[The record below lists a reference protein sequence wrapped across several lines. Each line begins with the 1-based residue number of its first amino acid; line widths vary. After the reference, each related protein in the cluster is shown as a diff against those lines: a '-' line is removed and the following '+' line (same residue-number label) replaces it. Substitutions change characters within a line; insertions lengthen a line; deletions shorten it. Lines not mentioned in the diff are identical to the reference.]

1 MSRKSQR
8 NFEKSTE
15 RLEDLINEFFEITR
29 FNIYDITLQYT
40 KINLTRLLE
49 QLVYEFKPMLKSKNL
64 QCNLCVDDDI
74 MLRCDAD
81 KIQRVFDNLL
91 RNAVIYSFE
100 NTDIT
105 ISAQCQEDTVSIIFC
120 NHSAG
125 RKVKQDFRAV
135 LSA

>member
-1 MSRKSQR
+1 
-8 NFEKSTE
+8 
-15 RLEDLINEFFEITR
+15 
-29 FNIYDITLQYT
+29 
-40 KINLTRLLE
+40 
-49 QLVYEFKPMLKSKNL
+49 MLKSKNL

-120 NHSAG
+120 NHGDAG

>member
-1 MSRKSQR
+1 MNLSLCSNQR
-8 NFEKSTE
+8 
-15 RLEDLINEFFEITR
+15 
-29 FNIYDITLQYT
+29 
-40 KINLTRLLE
+40 
-49 QLVYEFKPMLKSKNL
+49 NL

-120 NHSAG
+120 NHG
-125 RKVKQDFRAV
+125 DTLPEEKLNRIFEQF